1 MESVESRECRSA
13 MSRILGSMSLNAV
26 RLRVLKLL
34 IIVSIILGRI
44 ERKKEPLTLSNLN
57 IFIIAFTIICDNIV

>member
-1 MESVESRECRSA
+1 ML
-13 MSRILGSMSLNAV
+13 RILGLMSLNAV

-34 IIVSIILGRI
+34 IIVFIVLGRV

-57 IFIIAFTIICDNIV
+57 IFIIAFAIVYNNAVQRLAILV

>member
-1 MESVESRECRSA
+1 ML
-13 MSRILGSMSLNAV
+13 RILGLMSLNAV

-34 IIVSIILGRI
+34 IIVFIVLGRV

-57 IFIIAFTIICDNIV
+57 IFIIAFAIVYNNAV

>member
-1 MESVESRECRSA
+1 VESRECWLA
-13 MSRILGSMSLNAV
+13 MSRILGLMSLNAV

-34 IIVSIILGRI
+34 IIVSIVLGRV

-57 IFIIAFTIICDNIV
+57 IFVIAFTTVYNNVA